1 MIGEDIVIIGFDMP
15 NKPKRFCMSKDRIIR
30 LPEALH
36 RTGFSRSAWY
46 RKLETDANFPKPI
59 KLGARSVGYLEAEID
74 AFIERLSAHLN

>member
-1 MIGEDIVIIGFDMP
+1 
-15 NKPKRFCMSKDRIIR
+15 MSKDRIIR

-46 RKLETDANFPKPI
+46 RKLETDASFPKPI

-74 AFIERLSAHLN
+74 AFIERLSAQAN

>member
-1 MIGEDIVIIGFDMP
+1 
-15 NKPKRFCMSKDRIIR
+15 MSKARIIR

-46 RKLETDANFPKPI
+46 RKLESDTGSPTPI

-74 AFIERLSAHLN
+74 AFIDRLTTQSN